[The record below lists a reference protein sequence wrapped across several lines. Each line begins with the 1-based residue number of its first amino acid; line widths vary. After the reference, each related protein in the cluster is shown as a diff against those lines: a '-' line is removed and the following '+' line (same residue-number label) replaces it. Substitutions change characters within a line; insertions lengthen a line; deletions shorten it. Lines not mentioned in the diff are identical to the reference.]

1 MFRRRRR
8 RDAGAPAPTTRPL
21 PASLAAANGWLAYST
36 FIGDNDRIHLIRPDG
51 SQDHQA
57 FTELP
62 GEAIRADFSHDGQLA
77 FEHRPPDGAT
87 NVYVAKADG
96 SGARVIAKCAWG
108 TCERGFP
115 AWSPDSKSL
124 ATTVDLGKPDLA
136 RDRPPPVF
144 AIGIIDVATQQVRYI
159 LKHPSRQWQPQLPRW
174 SPDGRKLVFYGWRAS
189 KDRPFE
195 ESPDAEA
202 AVFTVNLDGS
212 GLKQLTP
219 WTLRCG
225 DPDWSPDG
233 STIICT
239 THPAGDFD
247 IGQGEIYA
255 MRPDGS
261 ELHALTKNGPNGPRA
276 GHARFTPDGK
286 AILYVRAATQDW
298 QAPPRQIYALDLA
311 TGQEMP
317 VLTKRD
323 IYTRPCCNHRLHR
336 GGPRRAPAHP
346 MELFLADRDSGRHPA
361 MEERCTDVSHAVRA
375 FTLLAAVALALAASA
390 CSGSGVDKAGGT
402 RTEQPVVL
410 TLANHEQGPE
420 DVQFWIEE
428 VQRRSGGSLR
438 IQVQNQWRDQE
449 LAYDKATIAD
459 VQAGKVQLAK
469 VAARAY
475 DTVGLDS
482 FQALLAPFLID
493 DQTLE
498 RRVLES
504 ELAGR
509 MLAGTGRL
517 GLVGLAVLP
526 TDLRK
531 PLGLSRPLVA
541 VKDYRG
547 ARIGVREGELAKAT
561 FAALGA
567 TPVGYVPGGPLSGLD
582 GVELGLGTIRG
593 NEYDQQATA
602 VTANVTFWP
611 RTVTVVMN
619 RRAFDSLTPSQRDA
633 LQQAGSSVVARQL
646 AFRQGEEG
654 RDRELLCRRGLRFVR
669 ASDQELAAL
678 RRAVQPVYRQLE
690 RNAVTRSL
698 LQQIQMMKHQTP
710 ATAAPHAPTCSPSD
724 AAAAPG
730 DRKATV
736 LDGVYR
742 TSFTREEL
750 ANSPLLYDD
759 GEVQAGNWGE
769 FTLTFDHGRVTL
781 DQRGDIASESTSG
794 GYTVNGKAI
803 TLHFTEGVNAGETFT
818 AHWSLYRDV
827 LTFKRLG
834 ELPTSYLVKPW
845 RRIR

>member
-1 MFRRRRR
+1 MHRR
-8 RDAGAPAPTTRPL
+8 
-21 PASLAAANGWLAYST
+21 
-36 FIGDNDRIHLIRPDG
+36 
-51 SQDHQA
+51 
-57 FTELP
+57 
-62 GEAIRADFSHDGQLA
+62 
-77 FEHRPPDGAT
+77 
-87 NVYVAKADG
+87 
-96 SGARVIAKCAWG
+96 
-108 TCERGFP
+108 
-115 AWSPDSKSL
+115 
-124 ATTVDLGKPDLA
+124 
-136 RDRPPPVF
+136 
-144 AIGIIDVATQQVRYI
+144 
-159 LKHPSRQWQPQLPRW
+159 PSRTQ
-174 SPDGRKLVFYGWRAS
+174 
-189 KDRPFE
+189 
-195 ESPDAEA
+195 
-202 AVFTVNLDGS
+202 
-212 GLKQLTP
+212 
-219 WTLRCG
+219 
-225 DPDWSPDG
+225 
-233 STIICT
+233 
-239 THPAGDFD
+239 
-247 IGQGEIYA
+247 
-255 MRPDGS
+255 
-261 ELHALTKNGPNGPRA
+261 ALT
-276 GHARFTPDGK
+276 
-286 AILYVRAATQDW
+286 L
-298 QAPPRQIYALDLA
+298 
-311 TGQEMP
+311 
-317 VLTKRD
+317 LT
-323 IYTRPCCNHRLHR
+323 
-336 GGPRRAPAHP
+336 
-346 MELFLADRDSGRHPA
+346 
-361 MEERCTDVSHAVRA
+361 AV
-375 FTLLAAVALALAASA
+375 AVALVASA
-390 CSGSGVDKAGGT
+390 CSGSGSGVDKAGGI

-410 TLANHEQGPE
+410 TLANHEDGPE
-420 DVQFWIEE
+420 DVMYWIEE

-449 LAYDKATIAD
+449 FAYDKGTVAD

-493 DQTLE
+493 NQTLE
-498 RRVLES
+498 QRVLES

-509 MLAGTGRL
+509 MLAGTGRR

-561 FAALGA
+561 FATLGA
-567 TPVGYVPGGPLSGLD
+567 TPVGYVPGGPLSDLD

-593 NEYDQQATA
+593 NEYDQQAA

-619 RRAFDSLTPSQRDA
+619 RRAFESLTPSQRDA

-654 RDRELLCRRGLRFVR
+654 RDRELLCRQGLRFVR

-698 LQQIQMMKHQTP
+698 LQQIRMMKHQTP

-724 AAAAPG
+724 SAAAAG

-742 TSFTREEL
+742 TSFTQEEL
-750 ANSPLLYDD
+750 ANSPYLVDR

-781 DQRGDIASESTSG
+781 DQRNDVGSSSTSG
-794 GYTVNGKAI
+794 SYTVDGKAI

-827 LTFKRLG
+827 LTFRRFG

>member
-1 MFRRRRR
+1 MHRR
-8 RDAGAPAPTTRPL
+8 L
-21 PASLAAANGWLAYST
+21 S
-36 FIGDNDRIHLIRPDG
+36 
-51 SQDHQA
+51 
-57 FTELP
+57 
-62 GEAIRADFSHDGQLA
+62 RA
-77 FEHRPPDGAT
+77 
-87 NVYVAKADG
+87 
-96 SGARVIAKCAWG
+96 
-108 TCERGFP
+108 
-115 AWSPDSKSL
+115 
-124 ATTVDLGKPDLA
+124 
-136 RDRPPPVF
+136 
-144 AIGIIDVATQQVRYI
+144 
-159 LKHPSRQWQPQLPRW
+159 
-174 SPDGRKLVFYGWRAS
+174 
-189 KDRPFE
+189 
-195 ESPDAEA
+195 
-202 AVFTVNLDGS
+202 
-212 GLKQLTP
+212 
-219 WTLRCG
+219 
-225 DPDWSPDG
+225 
-233 STIICT
+233 
-239 THPAGDFD
+239 
-247 IGQGEIYA
+247 
-255 MRPDGS
+255 
-261 ELHALTKNGPNGPRA
+261 
-276 GHARFTPDGK
+276 
-286 AILYVRAATQDW
+286 
-298 QAPPRQIYALDLA
+298 
-311 TGQEMP
+311 
-317 VLTKRD
+317 
-323 IYTRPCCNHRLHR
+323 
-336 GGPRRAPAHP
+336 
-346 MELFLADRDSGRHPA
+346 
-361 MEERCTDVSHAVRA
+361 RA
-375 FTLLAAVALALAASA
+375 FTLQAAVALALAASA

-420 DVQFWIEE
+420 DVMYWIEE
-428 VQRRSGGSLR
+428 VERRSGGSLR

-449 LAYDKATIAD
+449 FAYDKGTIAD

-493 DQTLE
+493 NQTLE
-498 RRVLES
+498 QRVLNS
-504 ELAGR
+504 ELTGQ

-517 GLVGLAVLP
+517 GLVGLAALP

-547 ARIGVREGELAKAT
+547 ARIGVREGEVAKAT
-561 FAALGA
+561 FATLGA

-619 RRAFDSLTPSQRDA
+619 RRAFESLTPSQRDA

-654 RDRELLCRRGLRFVR
+654 RDLKILCRRGLRFVR

-698 LQQIQMMKHQTP
+698 LQQIRMMKHQTP
-710 ATAAPHAPTCSPSD
+710 ATAAPHAPTCSPSAS
-724 AAAAPG
+724 AAATG
-730 DRKATV
+730 DQKATV

-742 TSFTREEL
+742 TSFTQEEL
-750 ANSPLLYDD
+750 ANSPYLYDK

-781 DQRGDIASESTSG
+781 DQRNDVGSYSTSG
-794 GYTVNGKAI
+794 SYTVDGEVI

-834 ELPTSYLVKPW
+834 ELPTPYLVKSW

>member
-1 MFRRRRR
+1 MHRR
-8 RDAGAPAPTTRPL
+8 
-21 PASLAAANGWLAYST
+21 
-36 FIGDNDRIHLIRPDG
+36 
-51 SQDHQA
+51 
-57 FTELP
+57 
-62 GEAIRADFSHDGQLA
+62 
-77 FEHRPPDGAT
+77 
-87 NVYVAKADG
+87 
-96 SGARVIAKCAWG
+96 
-108 TCERGFP
+108 
-115 AWSPDSKSL
+115 
-124 ATTVDLGKPDLA
+124 
-136 RDRPPPVF
+136 
-144 AIGIIDVATQQVRYI
+144 
-159 LKHPSRQWQPQLPRW
+159 PSRTQ
-174 SPDGRKLVFYGWRAS
+174 
-189 KDRPFE
+189 
-195 ESPDAEA
+195 
-202 AVFTVNLDGS
+202 
-212 GLKQLTP
+212 
-219 WTLRCG
+219 
-225 DPDWSPDG
+225 
-233 STIICT
+233 
-239 THPAGDFD
+239 
-247 IGQGEIYA
+247 
-255 MRPDGS
+255 
-261 ELHALTKNGPNGPRA
+261 ALT
-276 GHARFTPDGK
+276 
-286 AILYVRAATQDW
+286 L
-298 QAPPRQIYALDLA
+298 
-311 TGQEMP
+311 
-317 VLTKRD
+317 LT
-323 IYTRPCCNHRLHR
+323 
-336 GGPRRAPAHP
+336 
-346 MELFLADRDSGRHPA
+346 
-361 MEERCTDVSHAVRA
+361 AV
-375 FTLLAAVALALAASA
+375 AVALVASA
-390 CSGSGVDKAGGT
+390 CSGSGSGVDKAGGI

-410 TLANHEQGPE
+410 TLANHEDGPE
-420 DVQFWIEE
+420 DVMYWIEE

-449 LAYDKATIAD
+449 FAYDKGTVAD

-493 DQTLE
+493 NQTLE
-498 RRVLES
+498 QRVLES

-561 FAALGA
+561 FATLGA
-567 TPVGYVPGGPLSGLD
+567 TPVGYVPGGPLSDLD

-593 NEYDQQATA
+593 NEYDQQAA

-619 RRAFDSLTPSQRDA
+619 RRAFESLTPSQRDA

-654 RDRELLCRRGLRFVR
+654 RDRELLCRQGLRFVR

-698 LQQIQMMKHQTP
+698 LQQIRMMKHQTP

-724 AAAAPG
+724 SAAAAG

-742 TSFTREEL
+742 TSFTQEEL
-750 ANSPLLYDD
+750 ANSPYLVDR

-781 DQRGDIASESTSG
+781 DQRNDVGSSSTSG
-794 GYTVNGKAI
+794 SYTVDGKAI

-827 LTFKRLG
+827 LTFRRFG